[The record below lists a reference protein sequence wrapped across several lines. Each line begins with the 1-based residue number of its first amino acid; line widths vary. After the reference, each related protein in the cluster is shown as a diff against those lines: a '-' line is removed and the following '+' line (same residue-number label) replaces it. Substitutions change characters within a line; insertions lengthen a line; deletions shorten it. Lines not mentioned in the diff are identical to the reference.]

1 VDHAVDAFFD
11 ADEDTVVGDAADLA
25 ADLVAGVKYFSVKSV
40 QGSGSSCLKPSEM
53 RLAFAST
60 SSTWHS
66 ISWPTSRSFDGCLT
80 FLVQLI
86 SLTWMR
92 PSTPGSSSTKA
103 P

>member
-1 VDHAVDAFFD
+1 VDHAVDALFD
-11 ADEDTVVGDAADLA
+11 PDEDAVIGERADLA
-25 ADLVAGVKYFSVKSV
+25 ADLVAGVVLV
-40 QGSGSSCLKPSEM
+40 REEHPRIGLELLETEADALGARVHLEH
-53 RLAFAST
+53 LALDLLADVEEL
-60 SSTWHS
+60 
-66 ISWPTSRSFDGCLT
+66 RGCLT

>member
-1 VDHAVDAFFD
+1 MDHAVDALFD
-11 ADEDTVVGDAADLA
+11 ADEHAVVGERADLA
-25 ADLVAGVKYFSVKSV
+25 ARSCRRGGTSSVKSV
-40 QGSGSSCLKPSEM
+40 QGSGSSCLRPRLM
-53 RLAFAST
+53 RLALAST

-92 PSTPGSSSTKA
+92 PSTPGSSSTNA